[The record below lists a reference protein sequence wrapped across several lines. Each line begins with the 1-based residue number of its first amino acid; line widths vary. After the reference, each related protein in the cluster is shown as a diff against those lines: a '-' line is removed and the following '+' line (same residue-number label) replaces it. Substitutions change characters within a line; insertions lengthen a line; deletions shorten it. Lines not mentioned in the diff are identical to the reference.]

1 MGTPFS
7 DIFEMFRVICTDYKL
22 DSIKMRDEEAFYT
35 ILKSIMLTG
44 IPQFDCLKSLAYTS
58 QEEIQD
64 DGETVTRYYFV
75 EILDSDEIMIIAK
88 ITAETWFRNK
98 TLDTRAFQPFMS
110 QREFKKESVNDNLKR
125 KEDYNKFL
133 IADYMGDIRAYY
145 NRHNSS
151 LDFWGEL

>member
-1 MGTPFS
+1 
-7 DIFEMFRVICTDYKL
+7 
-22 DSIKMRDEEAFYT
+22 MRDEEAFYT

-125 KEDYNKFL
+125 KEDYNKFF
-133 IADYMGDIRAYY
+133 
-145 NRHNSS
+145 NC
-151 LDFWGEL
+151 